1 MKESIRER
9 IFQVKEEFPV
19 AGNIARLCDR
29 KANYIK
35 HLINTMTGPKGNS

>member
-9 IFQVKEEFPV
+9 IFLVKEEFPV
-19 AGNIARLCDR
+19 PGNIAKLCDR

-35 HLINTMTGPKGNS
+35 HLNTMTGPQGNS